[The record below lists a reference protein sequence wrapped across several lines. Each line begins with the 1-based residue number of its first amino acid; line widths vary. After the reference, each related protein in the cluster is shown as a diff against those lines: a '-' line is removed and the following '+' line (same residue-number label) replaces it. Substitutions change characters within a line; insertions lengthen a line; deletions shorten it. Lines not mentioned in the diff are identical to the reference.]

1 MRKKLFNPL
10 LLVSTISAICL
21 SCSKGGDSSGGGY
34 NPPPNPCAGAT
45 VVVTATTT
53 SANAGQSNGG
63 IAATATGGTGFT
75 FKLGSGAFQTSGTF
89 SNLAAGTYTIT
100 AKNNA
105 GCEGSASFTIT
116 TANACAGVNIAITT
130 GTDNATPCNTP
141 NNGRIIVTATG
152 STGLTYSMNG
162 ADFQASNVFSTVAA
176 GTYTITVK
184 DVNGCTQTSNTT
196 VGAASAG
203 PLFTAVKQ
211 IIQNNCASCHSGA
224 APQAGRDWSV
234 DCNVVANKDLIKT
247 RAVDQAGTASQMPQ
261 PPNASLSAADRQK
274 ITEWITAGGNFSN

>member
-1 MRKKLFNPL
+1 MRKNLFNPFI
-10 LLVSTISAICL
+10 LVSTISVFCL

-34 NPPPNPCAGAT
+34 NPPPNPCAGVT
-45 VVVTATTT
+45 ISVTATTT
-53 SANAGQSNGG
+53 GANTGQSNGS

-75 FKLGSGAFQTSGTF
+75 FKLGSGAYQTSGTF

-100 AKNNA
+100 AKNSA
-105 GCEGSASFTIT
+105 GCEGSSSFTIAT
-116 TANACAGVNIAITT
+116 INACAGVNIAITT

-141 NNGRIIVTATG
+141 NNGRITVTATG

-162 ADFQASNVFSTVAA
+162 TDFQASNVFSTVAA

-274 ITEWITAGGNFSN
+274 ITEWISAGGNFSN